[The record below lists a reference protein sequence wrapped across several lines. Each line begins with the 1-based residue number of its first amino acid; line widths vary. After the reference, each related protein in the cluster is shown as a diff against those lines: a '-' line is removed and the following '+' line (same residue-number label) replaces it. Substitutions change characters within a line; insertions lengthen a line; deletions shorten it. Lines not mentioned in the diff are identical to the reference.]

1 MAEVDV
7 DMSYGKKKLHRYIFQ
22 YMRDVHVRVGKN
34 GRVYGDWTGE
44 VCTGDLSEAGAN
56 VRLD

>member
-1 MAEVDV
+1 
-7 DMSYGKKKLHRYIFQ
+7 
-22 YMRDVHVRVGKN
+22 MRDVHVRVGKN

-44 VCTGDLSEAGAN
+44 VSIGDLNEAGAN